1 MALIVSQAGSQ
12 AETRR
17 LQRAA
22 AAGELRRIHAG
33 VYTDDLKSPLE
44 AVTRR
49 ELYPLLAAVAPDAVI
64 SHRSALESGPTKAN
78 ELFLTGEYRREIEL
92 PGLLLRIVKGGRAR
106 AQDIHIPTP
115 LGEIHRSSDARAL
128 LENLQVARAPD
139 PERRRALGQAAVEQ
153 WLERL
158 LAREGEV
165 ALNRV
170 RDQARDAAKDLD
182 LTAEFNRLDSLIG
195 ALLGTR
201 RAKLT
206 HPQAIARMQGA
217 PYDAQRVDLFQV
229 VAKHLHDHAPR
240 VAPAQ
245 TEIDQNLQAFVESY
259 FSNYIE
265 GTEFELEEA
274 HHIVVE
280 GRPLQYR
287 EDDSHDIIGTF
298 NSILESVARP
308 VFPTDFAAFLLQLKA
323 WNRQVIF
330 ARAERKPGEI
340 KDEPNRAGNTLFVAP
355 ELVIGTLMKGLELIV
370 AAASPAARAALAMFV
385 VAEVHPFR
393 DGNGRTARL
402 AMNLAFSEAGLTR
415 IIIPT
420 VFREDHLLSLK
431 ALSRN
436 SKPEPYG
443 RMLER
448 ASEFSSWLDYR
459 SQPTC
464 FEQLK
469 ESNALARPEE
479 AKLNFGHAKAV
490 AAQ

>member
-1 MALIVSQAGSQ
+1 
-12 AETRR
+12 
-17 LQRAA
+17 
-22 AAGELRRIHAG
+22 
-33 VYTDDLKSPLE
+33 
-44 AVTRR
+44 
-49 ELYPLLAAVAPDAVI
+49 
-64 SHRSALESGPTKAN
+64 
-78 ELFLTGEYRREIEL
+78 
-92 PGLLLRIVKGGRAR
+92 
-106 AQDIHIPTP
+106 
-115 LGEIHRSSDARAL
+115 
-128 LENLQVARAPD
+128 
-139 PERRRALGQAAVEQ
+139 
-153 WLERL
+153 
-158 LAREGEV
+158 
-165 ALNRV
+165 
-170 RDQARDAAKDLD
+170 
-182 LTAEFNRLDSLIG
+182 
-195 ALLGTR
+195 
-201 RAKLT
+201 
-206 HPQAIARMQGA
+206 MQGA

-340 KDEPNRAGNTLFVAP
+340 KDESNRAGNTLFVAP

-370 AAASPAARAALAMFV
+370 AAGSPAARAALAMFV

-420 VFREDHLLSLK
+420 VFREDYLLSLK

-436 SKPEPYG
+436 SNPKPYG

-459 SQPTC
+459 SQPSC

-479 AKLNFGHAKAV
+479 AKLNLGRAKAV
-490 AAQ
+490 AAK